1 MSYPGQQQP
10 PGSSGMQVPGM
21 QPVGGGLRMPG
32 PGNMQGPNPG
42 MPGPMPPGG
51 MQLGQLGGMQSHG
64 PGGLS
69 APGGQNMMPGG
80 PMPQGGPGPTGMPPM
95 PQGAP
100 GAGPGPGMPPHMG
113 NGMIMM
119 QGRGATNGVPHP
131 GGQMAMP
138 PQMGG
143 GMPVMNPPQIGPP
156 GSQPVLVSCSIM
168 LITSFVVHLVS
179 LLIEQVYRQN
189 MHNIHKNNMPVSAT
203 SPPSDPPFNTGGP
216 PGPPF
221 NQPNSRVGGN
231 PIGGQPQNR
240 MLPPPSPAPGK
251 DGSLKDGKP
260 TEGSP
265 RNQQTPNPNNPSTP
279 APNQQNPSLNQG
291 TPVGGARAAPS
302 PVPAVMGSLNS
313 MGGPGG
319 MNPPANMN
327 LGMMGMNPQT
337 SMSASVGPGSNN
349 AGLGGGVGGPGIGGP
364 GMHLLA
370 GMSPMAGMTAGTGH
384 GININLGGMN
394 PSGVGGVAGA
404 NGADVNASV
413 MGSMSDLNTMF
424 SQDLMAAALD
434 DIDTTIFK
442 PDGNVDFDR
451 DFNEWFGHPDDPL
464 DLK

>member
-1 MSYPGQQQP
+1 
-10 PGSSGMQVPGM
+10 
-21 QPVGGGLRMPG
+21 MPG

-80 PMPQGGPGPTGMPPM
+80 PMSQGGPGPTGMPPM
-95 PQGAP
+95 SQGAP
-100 GAGPGPGMPPHMG
+100 GAGLGPGMPTHMG

-143 GMPVMNPPQIGPP
+143 GMSVMNPPQIGPP
-156 GSQPVLVSCSIM
+156 GSQPVLVSYPIM
-168 LITSFVVHLVS
+168 LITSFVVNFVS
-179 LLIEQVYRQN
+179 LLIEQAYRQN

-203 SPPSDPPFNTGGP
+203 SPPSDPSFNSGGP
-216 PGPPF
+216 PGPAF
-221 NQPNSRVGGN
+221 NQPNSRAGGN
-231 PIGGQPQNR
+231 SIGGQPQNR

-260 TEGSP
+260 IEGSP

-279 APNQQNPSLNQG
+279 APNQQNPPLNQG

-302 PVPAVMGSLNS
+302 PVPAVMGSLSS

-349 AGLGGGVGGPGIGGP
+349 AGLGGGAGGGPGIGGPGIGGP

-384 GININLGGMN
+384 GMNMSLGGMN

-424 SQDLMAAALD
+424 SQDLMAVATALD
-434 DIDTTIFK
+434 DIDTTMFK
-442 PDGNVDFDR
+442 PDGDFDR